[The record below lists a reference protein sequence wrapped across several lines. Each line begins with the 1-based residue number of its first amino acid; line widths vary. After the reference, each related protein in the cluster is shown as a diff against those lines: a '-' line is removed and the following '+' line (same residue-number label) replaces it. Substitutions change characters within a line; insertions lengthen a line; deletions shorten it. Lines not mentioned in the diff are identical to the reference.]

1 MLKIGVVSLI
11 GLAVLGWLVLNPV
24 QIIDN
29 DPPPKIRADAE
40 PFKHRPHGYVAARNR
55 ERTIRISSRQ
65 DPQDTPAIDIN
76 LLLAR

>member
-11 GLAVLGWLVLNPV
+11 GLAALGWFVLGPGQKYL
-24 QIIDN
+24 D
-29 DPPPKIRADAE
+29 DPPPTIRADAQ

-65 DPQDTPAIDIN
+65 TSQDAPAIDIN

>member
-1 MLKIGVVSLI
+1 MLKIGVVSLL
-11 GLAVLGWLVLNPV
+11 GFAVLGWFVLGPG
-24 QIIDN
+24 QKYFD
-29 DPPPKIRADAE
+29 DPPPTIRADVE

-65 DPQDTPAIDIN
+65 TSQDAPVIDVN